1 MECISS
7 ISYSILI
14 NEVSYG
20 LLQPLRGIRPGN
32 PLLPYIFILCMEVFS
47 SFLTKESRFAKSG
60 IQITICP
67 KIVKIPCILFADDCL
82 LFCMSNQQT
91 CSTLKAILDKFCSLS
106 GQLVNFHKSVITF
119 SKNITAAQKYTVMGS
134 FNIPQSQSLGSY
146 LGYPIF

>member
-20 LLQPLRGIRPGN
+20 LLQPSRGIRQGD

-47 SFLTKESRFAKSG
+47 SFLAKESSLAKSG
-60 IQITICP
+60 IGITICP
-67 KIVKIPCILFADDCL
+67 KSVKISCLLFADAYL
-82 LFCMSNQQT
+82 LFCKSNQQT
-91 CSTLKAILDKFCSLS
+91 CSTLKTIMDKFCSLS

-119 SKNITAAQKYTVMGS
+119 SKNIPAA
-134 FNIPQSQSLGSY
+134 
-146 LGYPIF
+146 